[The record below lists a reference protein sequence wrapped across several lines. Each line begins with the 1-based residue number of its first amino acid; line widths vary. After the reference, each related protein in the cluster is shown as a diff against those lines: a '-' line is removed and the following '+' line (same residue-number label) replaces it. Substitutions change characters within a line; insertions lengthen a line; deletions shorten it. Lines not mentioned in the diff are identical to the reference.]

1 LKYDNFTDS
10 HNSGSSDKLL
20 TGNEAIALG
29 ARKAGVDIATGYPGT
44 PSSEILPFLAKFKS
58 AAVNWSI
65 NEKTALEIA
74 AGASIGFK
82 RSMFTTKHV
91 GLNVASDPLMTL
103 AITGV
108 RGGLV
113 IVTADDPGMH
123 SSQNEQDNRLY
134 AKFAK
139 IPMLEPSDSE
149 ECFNFTAV
157 AFEISEKFDTPVIL
171 RTTTRISH
179 SRSIVSNLD
188 VLGVTSLIN
197 YDYHNSDYPNSHLNN
212 NLNDHLHSNLH
223 NRPYVKDIEKFVMA
237 PVFARN
243 RHKLAIKRLE
253 YLTDFSNNSGIN
265 KIEYNSPD
273 FGIITSGIS
282 YQYAKEIVPYASFL
296 KLSFSYPV
304 PDNLIKEFV
313 GNVKNVVVI
322 EELEPFI
329 QDEISSLGINLKGK
343 EYFPRCGELTPDLVK
358 LGLAEAGF
366 LDVRNVPNAPNKY
379 NKYIKSG
386 FDDPE
391 NILETLPPRLPVLCS
406 GCPHTAVFYALK
418 KLRVPV
424 MGDIGC
430 YTLGAMPPLSAMDS
444 CISMGLAFGAAQ
456 GLSIA
461 KSSHKKTVGIMGDST
476 FFHSGITSLIDA
488 KYNNISF
495 TAIILDNATTAM
507 TGGQDH
513 PGTGKNLSLNQSIS
527 GKIDIKKIIEGIG
540 ISEIYT
546 IDPYDYN
553 ETFKVLK
560 NALESENLNAVITNR
575 PCVLYPKKLDCGK
588 KFEVLEGCL
597 GCDLCMQI
605 GCPSILASRSSGNL
619 GDKRIP
625 FIDASCIGCSICKDI
640 CIFNFIRE
648 IKINR

>member
-1 LKYDNFTDS
+1 MQYDNITGS
-10 HNSGSSDKLL
+10 YNSNALL
-20 TGNEAIALG
+20 TGNEAIASG
-29 ARKAGVDIATGYPGT
+29 AHKAGVYIAVGYPGT

-58 AAVNWSI
+58 AIVNWSI

-74 AGASIGFK
+74 VGASIGFK

-149 ECFNFTAV
+149 ECLNFTAA
-157 AFEISEKFDTPVIL
+157 AFDISEKLDTPVIL

-179 SRSIVSNLD
+179 SRSIVSQPD
-188 VLGVTSLIN
+188 IPGAAVIFK
-197 YDYHNSDYPNSHLNN
+197 PNASYSEHLNK
-212 NLNDHLHSNLH
+212 
-223 NRPYVKDIEKFVMA
+223 PYIKDIGKFVMA
-237 PVFARN
+237 PVYAKK
-243 RHKLAIKRLE
+243 RHKAAIKRLE

-265 KIEYNSPD
+265 KIEYGSPD
-273 FGIITSGIS
+273 FGIVTSGIS
-282 YQYAKEIVPYASFL
+282 YQYAKEIAPSASFL

-304 PDNLIKEFV
+304 PNILIKEFV
-313 GNVKNVVVI
+313 KNIKNVVII

-329 QDEISSLGINLKGK
+329 QNEISSLGINLKGK
-343 EYFPRCGELTPDLVK
+343 EYFPRDGELNPDMVERG
-358 LGLAEAGF
+358 LGEAGGF
-366 LDVRNVPNAPNKY
+366 IAYESRSHSKNNKP
-379 NKYIKSG
+379 G
-386 FDDPE
+386 FDDPG
-391 NILETLPPRLPVLCS
+391 NILETLQPRLPALCS

-430 YTLGAMPPLSAMDS
+430 YTLGALPPLNAMDT

-456 GLSIA
+456 GLSLT
-461 KSSHKKTVGIMGDST
+461 KSSSKKTVGIMGDST

-513 PGTGKNLSLNQSIS
+513 PGTGRNLSLNQSVS
-527 GKIDIKKIIEGIG
+527 NKIDIKKIIEGIG
-540 ISEIYT
+540 INEIYT

-553 ETFKVLK
+553 KTFKILK
-560 NALESENLNAVITNR
+560 KALESENLNVVITNR

-588 KFEVLEGCL
+588 KFEVLKGCP

-605 GCPSILASRSSGNL
+605 GCPSILTSSFFNPSGN
-619 GDKRIP
+619 KRIP
-625 FIDASCIGCSICKDI
+625 FIDASCTGCSICKDI
-640 CIFNFIRE
+640 CIFNFIDE
-648 IKINR
+648 IKK